1 MGIGGKVIC
10 GMQGITVIYGML
22 YISLLYPNGVKSL
35 QIIIFIV
42 AILLFLSG
50 VGLGYLDKVGA
61 ATATYTAA
69 VLSLIFA
76 FLPEFK
82 KFKGLGIEAE
92 LLDKKI
98 EETDKLLKQLRD
110 ITAPISEMLISS
122 TARAG
127 RWGSGMPRSQKYELL
142 QRIENE
148 LKKCGVDDSQLEQ
161 AKSDWHFYNTF
172 DLAAPVFKKI
182 TEKLRPIQQER
193 EKALNSFKQPITPD
207 RIAEHESLI
216 QSRNIV
222 NKEIE
227 DLRDLQQIK
236 NQANLADQIRESI
249 SKSEALNSEE
259 KTDLIKEIDEELR
272 DLEYYIKHKEFR
284 RLSVWFANDDS
295 E

>member
-1 MGIGGKVIC
+1 M
-10 GMQGITVIYGML
+10 
-22 YISLLYPNGVKSL
+22 

-42 AILLFLSG
+42 AILLFTSG
-50 VGLGYLDKVGA
+50 VTLGYMDKVGA

-122 TARAG
+122 TARSG
-127 RWGSGMPRSQKYELL
+127 RWGSGMPRSQKYELM
-142 QRIENE
+142 QRIESE
-148 LKKCGVDDSQLEQ
+148 LKKCGVEDSQLER
-161 AKSDWHFYNTF
+161 AKSDWHFYNIF
-172 DLAAPVFKKI
+172 DLATPVFEKI
-182 TEKLRPIQQER
+182 TEILRPIQQER
-193 EKALNSFKQPITPD
+193 EKTLGDFKQPITPD
-207 RIAEHESLI
+207 RMAEHDRLI
-216 QSRNIV
+216 QHRNEV
-222 NKEIE
+222 GKEIG
-227 DLRDLQQIK
+227 DLRDLRQIK
-236 NQANLADQIRESI
+236 NQDNLLELIVDSI
-249 SKSEALNSEE
+249 SKSEVLSPEE
-259 KTDLIKEIDEELR
+259 KADLTTDIDEELR
-272 DLEYYIKHKEFR
+272 DLEHYIKHKEFR

>member
-1 MGIGGKVIC
+1 M
-10 GMQGITVIYGML
+10 
-22 YISLLYPNGVKSL
+22 

-42 AILLFLSG
+42 AILLFISG
-50 VGLGYLDKVGA
+50 VGLGYMDKVGA

-98 EETDKLLKQLRD
+98 EETEHLLKQLRD

-127 RWGSGMPRSQKYELL
+127 RWEAGLPRSQKYELI
-142 QRIENE
+142 QRIESE
-148 LKKCGVDDSQLEQ
+148 LKKCGVEAAQLER
-161 AKSDWHFYNTF
+161 AKADWHFYNIF
-172 DLAAPVFKKI
+172 DLASPIFERITKK
-182 TEKLRPIQQER
+182 LQPIQQER
-193 EKALNSFKQPITPD
+193 EKTLGEFKQPITPD
-207 RIAEHESLI
+207 RMDEYNRLI
-216 QSRNIV
+216 KHRNEV
-222 NKEIE
+222 SKEIA
-227 DLRDLQQIK
+227 DLRDLWQIK
-236 NQANLADQIRESI
+236 KQDNLATLILESI
-249 SKSEALNSEE
+249 SNSGSLSEVEKSSLIHELEE
-259 KTDLIKEIDEELR
+259 EIR
-272 DLEYYIKHKEFR
+272 DLEHYIKHKEFR